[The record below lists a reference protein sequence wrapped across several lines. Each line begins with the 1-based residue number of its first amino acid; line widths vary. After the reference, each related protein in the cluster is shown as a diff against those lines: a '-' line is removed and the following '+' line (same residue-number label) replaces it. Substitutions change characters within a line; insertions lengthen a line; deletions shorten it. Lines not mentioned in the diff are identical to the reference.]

1 MVPKTVREERMVK
14 NKDLFRLSDEHI
26 AKINSI
32 AKVKGT
38 IRYLDPRNHI
48 GFDIFTENGD
58 EPILDS
64 SLG

>member
-1 MVPKTVREERMVK
+1 MVLKTVQEERMVK
-14 NKDLFRLSDEHI
+14 NRDLFRLRDEHI
-26 AKINSI
+26 VKLNCI

-48 GFDIFTENGD
+48 GFDIFNEYVD

>member
-1 MVPKTVREERMVK
+1 MPKTVQEEHMLENR
-14 NKDLFRLSDEHI
+14 DLFRLSDEHI
-26 AKINSI
+26 ARINCI
-32 AKVKGT
+32 AKVKGS

-48 GFDIFTENGD
+48 GFDIFNEDVD